1 VYQFADH
8 GKAEVYDPAG
18 APEETIQQEAIGI
31 CPVSCIHWQE

>member
-8 GKAEVYDPAG
+8 GKVEVYDPAG
-18 APEETIQQEAIGI
+18 APEETIQQEAIGN